1 LKTFCNH
8 GDSADSIE
16 MNKFLLMTLL
26 EEQGKAAL
34 LRTRH
39 SQLNEFIEFKWTI
52 IIKWTLPLHSS
63 LGWKITQENSG
74 VTTDQQNIH
83 THALSFNEDLCC
95 AEPCDRSSAEQHLC
109 DLPQLSEEYLC
120 VHLFVIV

>member
-1 LKTFCNH
+1 
-8 GDSADSIE
+8 
-16 MNKFLLMTLL
+16 MTLL

-83 THALSFNEDLCC
+83 THTLSFNEDLCC
-95 AEPCDRSSAEQHLC
+95 AEPCDRSSAEQLLC
-109 DLPQLSEEYLC
+109 DLPQLSEEYL
-120 VHLFVIV
+120 FVIVYAENYI